1 MKPYKKTRRE
11 LEEKRAELEAR
22 YQKFIESENR
32 LRTMAEAAC
41 EPKTESKENA
51 EAIPVDSAY
60 FLSENV
66 IGVPIGFEGCAPP
79 MSKAKIKRKLD
90 AARESFLGKAP
101 KVAIALRKTDV
112 PVIESVASVT
122 KIDKPPKMTALDA
135 AYKVLTDAGDA
146 LTAQKIAAIAFDK
159 GLWTTKGKAPEP
171 TIHGVISRAISKGDP
186 RFVRAGRG
194 VFATASGQAS
204 VKTEPPIIDKP
215 KLGMDITE
223 KFRPQKL
230 SDVAAQ
236 KTAVSQIQRIL
247 DSRGAAASAWWLTGA
262 TGTGKTTIARILADD
277 FAGNSCAYEFVGRE
291 LTVETI
297 KNLDEKIGQP
307 LLTGG
312 RAIIINEAQDL
323 STAVVA
329 LLLATVE
336 KVKLSKFDT
345 IIFTS
350 MIDVTELDKERAAHF
365 RALATRC
372 YQPELADIESPVF
385 QSDVV
390 EFVSGVAIQER
401 IMATDIE
408 LLCKKAG
415 WSIRAALATLDLRER
430 VGTSA

>member
-1 MKPYKKTRRE
+1 
-11 LEEKRAELEAR
+11 
-22 YQKFIESENR
+22 
-32 LRTMAEAAC
+32 
-41 EPKTESKENA
+41 
-51 EAIPVDSAY
+51 
-60 FLSENV
+60 
-66 IGVPIGFEGCAPP
+66 
-79 MSKAKIKRKLD
+79 
-90 AARESFLGKAP
+90 
-101 KVAIALRKTDV
+101 
-112 PVIESVASVT
+112 
-122 KIDKPPKMTALDA
+122 MTALDA
-135 AYKVLTDAGDA
+135 AYQVLTE
-146 LTAQKIAAIAFDK
+146 AQKEKIGTKTNAGYALSAFAIAGMAFCK
-159 GLWTTKGKAPEP
+159 GLWMTKGKSPEP

-186 RFVRAGRG
+186 RFIRAGRG
-194 VFATASGQAS
+194 LFATASGQAS
-204 VKTEPPIIDKP
+204 IKMEPPVIDKP
-215 KLGMDITE
+215 KPGVDITE
-223 KFRPQKL
+223 KFRPKKL

-277 FAGNSCAYEFVGRE
+277 FAGNSCVYEFVGRE

-323 STAVVA
+323 SAATVA

-350 MIDVTELDKERAAHF
+350 MVDVTELDKERTAHF

-372 YQPELADIESPVF
+372 YQPELADVESPVF

-390 EFVSGVAIQER
+390 DFVAGIAAQER
-401 IMATDIE
+401 IIATDIE

-415 WSIRAALATLDLRER
+415 WSIRAALAALDLRER